1 MATAKVKPNA
11 RLYTG
16 TSDGIA
22 KARRAGMDE
31 WIKQAIAA
39 SDDTLNNLGSY
50 MVRDQKGHEGV
61 LSVHST
67 GATDPA
73 DYAKGAIAA
82 IIPPIMRWVN
92 KNDQAFGR
100 GNSQS

>member
-1 MATAKVKPNA
+1 MLASYARSLVGALMAV
-11 RLYTG
+11 Y
-16 TSDGIA
+16 
-22 KARRAGMDE
+22 
-31 WIKQAIAA
+31 
-39 SDDTLNNLGSY
+39 
-50 MVRDQKGHEGV
+50 
-61 LSVHST
+61 ST

-100 GNSQS
+100 GNSQD